1 MRKRVIT
8 INVRVIYGPYS
19 KFENHDLFG
28 YTYIPAEQKNKESLQ
43 KQEKSDENNKVQ
55 LNTMKTEN
63 EVEITK
69 SKSSGFLYIKRG

>member
-1 MRKRVIT
+1 M

-28 YTYIPAEQKNKESLQ
+28 YTYIPAEPESLQ
-43 KQEKSDENNKVQ
+43 NQEKSDENNKVQ
-55 LNTMKTEN
+55 LNTSKTDK

>member
-1 MRKRVIT
+1 MDHIQNLKTT
-8 INVRVIYGPYS
+8 IYLVTPIFLQN
-19 KFENHDLFG
+19 K
-28 YTYIPAEQKNKESLQ
+28 KNKESLQ

-55 LNTMKTEN
+55 LNTIKTKH